1 MSTGEIA
8 PPRKPRKGEELVVRV
23 EAIDARGRAVGRVDG
38 FRVTLSR
45 ALPGSLVRAKV
56 LRRRRDQIEAV
67 ALETLEA
74 SPLAVEARCAHFGA
88 CGGCSFQD
96 LAYEAQLATLHA
108 LVDGALRA
116 KGLLTD
122 AATSSRSQGIDA
134 LVEGEPSTRGVHAEV
149 EAAAL
154 PEHVHALVGR
164 ASHARDRVA
173 DVVVEP
179 VVPAPSAWRYRNKM
193 EFTFGNRRWI
203 DPSEPADAPNGF
215 ALGLHAKNLFS
226 KVVDVRSCA
235 IQDEEA
241 DAILA
246 TTRALALEMQLEPWD
261 VRSHAGLVR
270 HLVMRV
276 SGTNGEVLVTL
287 VTSRDAP
294 EVVDAFAERLRALHP
309 RITTF
314 VHAVNSRAGATAIG
328 ESERVVFGPGFLR
341 ETLLG
346 VEFRVSS
353 RSFFQ
358 TNTKQAE
365 RLFEIVREEC
375 QLTGRERV
383 WDLYCGTGTLTLV
396 LASLAHVIE
405 GFELVPEAI
414 EDARANAL
422 ANGITNATFEVGDVL
437 DLARTAGMRPA
448 PDVVVVDPP
457 RAGLHPKV
465 APALADLRARRIVY
479 VSCNPAAAANDVAV
493 LVERG
498 YRLARVRPID
508 LFPHTPHVETVLR
521 LERVS

>member
-1 MSTGEIA
+1 MSAGEIA
-8 PPRKPRKGEELVVRV
+8 PPRKPRQGDELSVRV
-23 EAIDARGRAVGRVDG
+23 DAIDARGRAVGRVDAY
-38 FRVTLSR
+38 RVTLAH
-45 ALPGSLVRAKV
+45 ALPGALVRAKV
-56 LRRRRDQIEAV
+56 LRRRRDQIDAI

-108 LVDGALRA
+108 LVDGALRS
-116 KGLLTD
+116 KGLLAD
-122 AATSSRSQGIDA
+122 AANAS
-134 LVEGEPSTRGVHAEV
+134 
-149 EAAAL
+149 
-154 PEHVHALVGR
+154 PEHVRSLVDGE
-164 ASHARDRVA
+164 SPTRDSPANVEGVSPAQELHELVDGDSRGP
-173 DVVVEP
+173 DRSVVVEP
-179 VVPAPSAWRYRNKM
+179 VVPAPSVWRYRNKM

-203 DPSEPADAPNGF
+203 DPREPADAPNGF
-215 ALGLHAKNLFS
+215 ALGMHAKNLFS

-235 IQDEEA
+235 IQAEEA

-246 TTRALALEMQLEPWD
+246 SVRALALEMQLEPWD
-261 VRSHAGLVR
+261 VRSHTGLVR

-276 SGTNGEVLVTL
+276 SGTNGDVLVTL

-294 EVVDAFAERLRALHP
+294 EVVETFAQRLRALHP

-328 ESERVVFGPGFLR
+328 ESERIVFGPGFLR

-396 LASLAHVIE
+396 LASQAHVIE

-493 LVERG
+493 LVQRG